1 MIRIL
6 ISDIEDKYT
15 DDFFEF
21 VKYKMR
27 DYFYNHL
34 KDKKLEPF
42 DIFINENPKYQSIF
56 KKHISS
62 YDICISALYNINVL
76 RFGKNIVLKIDENA
90 LIPNTNIKLIELC
103 KLINEGNLVLKAYP
117 IFTEI
122 FKYVKDKIDEIYIE
136 YVLR

>member
-6 ISDIEDKYT
+6 IRDEENKYT

-27 DYFYNHL
+27 EYFYSHL
-34 KDKKLEPF
+34 EYKKLEPF
-42 DIFINENPKYQSIF
+42 DIFINEMQKYQSIF
-56 KKHISS
+56 KKHISA
-62 YDICISALYNINVL
+62 YDICISVLYNVIVL

-90 LIPNTNIKLIELC
+90 VIPNTNRKLIELC

-117 IFTEI
+117 IFTDI
-122 FKYVKDKIDEIYIE
+122 FNYVKNNIEEIYIE

>member
-6 ISDIEDKYT
+6 ISDIENKYT

-27 DYFYNHL
+27 EYFYSHL
-34 KDKKLEPF
+34 DYKKLEPF
-42 DIFINENPKYQSIF
+42 DIFINENPKYKSIF
-56 KKHISS
+56 NKHISA
-62 YDICISALYNINVL
+62 YDICISALYNIEIL

-90 LIPNTNIKLIELC
+90 VIPNTNRKLIELC

-117 IFTEI
+117 IFTDI
-122 FKYVKDKIDEIYIE
+122 FNYVKNNIEEIYIE